1 MSLVYA
7 KFRETLICYFLT
19 NRKFPFFP
27 LANKGARQVMNLV
40 AADWIKLKFLA
51 FLSRVLLVFWLNSD
65 PSAFLL
71 L

>member
-1 MSLVYA
+1 MEALSLALLSISGQTHKFNLRVSMSLVYA

-40 AADWIKLKFLA
+40 AAD
-51 FLSRVLLVFWLNSD
+51 
-65 PSAFLL
+65 
-71 L
+71 